1 MASLLQR
8 FQEAILY
15 KDLRMSCS
23 RTEAN
28 PVSFTDN
35 GLYAVNAHGEASSAL
50 LTHTHPH
57 R

>member
-1 MASLLQR
+1 MASWLQR

-15 KDLRMSCS
+15 KDFCMHCS

-28 PVSFTDN
+28 PASFTDN
-35 GLYAVNAHGEASSAL
+35 GLYAVNAHGEASSAM